1 MTPLPHNPAITVI
14 DLPEDVVSCEVYDK
28 ESLPV
33 ALIIYREDPN
43 GFFKPGLP
51 EPHHLPPGNYKL
63 ICLGNQATEEE
74 AREVVE
80 QHRDYLGFDG
90 YKNYSKEFTALEEN
104 YETAKRSLLS
114 LITSNGW
121 KNPVFLRKEK

>member
-14 DLPEDVVSCEVYDK
+14 DLPEDAKQVELNGRCLYYRRNGWL
-28 ESLPV
+28 SL
-33 ALIIYREDPN
+33 I
-43 GFFKPGLP
+43 
-51 EPHHLPPGNYKL
+51 HLPLATYKL
-63 ICLGNQATEEE
+63 ICLGLQATEEE

-104 YETAKRSLLS
+104 YETAKRSLRS